1 MSFKNLV
8 LALISA
14 SAIFLI
20 GCGNTAPVMN
30 VEGSPIATMDGKKPA
45 LDKVKKAIVVA
56 GTKLGWQM
64 QPVADGQ
71 IVATLFNRGHMAKL
85 DIKYSAETYSLTY
98 KDSSNLKYDG
108 TNIHRNYN
116 KWIDNLDRNIRAELS
131 RI

>member
-8 LALISA
+8 IALISA
-14 SAIFLI
+14 SAIFLF

-30 VEGSPIATMDGKKPA
+30 IDGSPVATVSGKKPA

-85 DIKYSAETYSLTY
+85 DIKYSSESYSLNY
-98 KDSSNLKYDG
+98 KEQPEIRWHEYSS
-108 TNIHRNYN
+108 
-116 KWIDNLDRNIRAELS
+116 
-131 RI
+131 